1 MNRLRFVL
9 LAVLVLALASLAC
22 GLNLGNTSSNQEATP
37 QATKAAG
44 EATKPAAATKS
55 AAEPATPEP
64 AAKPTEKAA
73 EPAATPA
80 QGGGEEAQLD
90 LKSSVSSVQNL
101 SSYRVG
107 FRFDWKGTKAGQP
120 VDGYIDMR
128 SAFVREPA
136 AREMQL
142 EAKGMDQSSAQTPTK
157 FSFIQVGDTSWMYE
171 SQSNTWMQLPAGESS
186 FADGFFKPEDLMSS
200 FDVNKG
206 QRSLLP
212 EDVNGVSCYKYTFTE
227 KDFASDV
234 GESVK
239 NATGEAYIAV
249 DGGYVV
255 KMTINGDVSYSA
267 DKNQM
272 FDEGTIKLVFDLSD
286 INKPITVE
294 PPAEAKA
301 QAGGRADIP
310 KTPDAK
316 IELST
321 GEMMSYRTASS
332 VKDAANFYET
342 EMPNNGWT
350 AGENNKDLIMDESA
364 ILSYTKAGETANV
377 IVGKDDKGT
386 SVMISISKE

>member
-1 MNRLRFVL
+1 MNRLRNIL
-9 LAVLVLALASLAC
+9 PAVLVLALATLAC
-22 GLNLGNTSSNQEATP
+22 GINLGNANKSQEATP
-37 QATKAAG
+37 QATQAASK
-44 EATKPAAATKS
+44 ATKPAAT
-55 AAEPATPEP
+55 EP
-64 AAKPTEKAA
+64 AATEPAASTEKTV

-80 QGGGEEAQLD
+80 QGSGEEAQLD

-120 VDGYIDMR
+120 VEGYIDMR

-136 AREMQL
+136 AREMQF
-142 EAKGMDQSSAQTPTK
+142 EAKGMDQASAQTPSK
-157 FSFIQVGDTSWMYE
+157 ISFIQVGDTAWMYE
-171 SQSNTWMQLPAGESS
+171 SQSNNWMQLPAGESS
-186 FADGFFKPEDLMSS
+186 FAEGFFKPEDLMSG
-200 FDVNKG
+200 FGVNKG

-227 KDFASDV
+227 KDFTASA
-234 GESVK
+234 GETVK

-255 KMTINGDVSYSA
+255 KMAINGDVNYT
-267 DKNQM
+267 KQGQM
-272 FDEGTIKLVFDLSD
+272 FDEGTIKLTFDLSD
-286 INKPITVE
+286 INKPITIE

-301 QAGGRADIP
+301 QAGGREDIP

-321 GEMMSYRTASS
+321 GELISYRTASS
-332 VKDAANFYET
+332 VKDTATFYET
-342 EMPNNGWT
+342 EMVKSGWT
-350 AGENNKDLIMDESA
+350 AGENNKDMIMDDSA

-377 IVGKDDKGT
+377 IVNKDDKGT
-386 SVMISISKE
+386 GVMISISKEKN

>member
-9 LAVLVLALASLAC
+9 PAVLILALATLAC
-22 GLNLGNTSSNQEATP
+22 GINLGNRSQEATP

-44 EATKPAAATKS
+44 EATKPADTKPTAT
-55 AAEPATPEP
+55 EP
-64 AAKPTEKAA
+64 AAPAEKTV

-80 QGGGEEAQLD
+80 QAGGEEAQLN
-90 LKSSVSSVQNL
+90 LKSSVSSLQNL

-120 VDGYIDMR
+120 AEGYIDMR

-142 EAKGMDQSSAQTPTK
+142 EAKGMDQAGAQTPSK
-157 FSFIQVGDTSWMYE
+157 VSFIQVGDTAWMYE
-171 SQSNTWMQLPAGESS
+171 SQSNNWMQLPAGESS

-212 EDVNGVSCYKYTFTE
+212 EEVNGVSCYKYTFTE
-227 KDFASDV
+227 KDFTSSTS
-234 GESVK
+234 ESVK
-239 NATGEAYIAV
+239 NASGEAFIAV

-255 KMTINGDVSYSA
+255 KMGINADVSYTKSG
-267 DKNQM
+267 QM

-286 INKPITVE
+286 INKPITIE

-301 QAGGRADIP
+301 QTGGRADLP
-310 KTPDAK
+310 KLPDAK

-321 GEMMSYRTASS
+321 SELISYRTASS

-342 EMPNNGWT
+342 EMPNNGWA

-364 ILSYTKAGETANV
+364 ILSYTKAGEKANV
-377 IVGKDDKGT
+377 IVSKDDKGT